1 MQTETGEGVGLK
13 SEEAGITRENESAGR
28 VGRAGLA
35 EAMQGLQPECR
46 GDQGWGRVG
55 GAETVKGNGFLSS
68 TDTPTT
74 AAELCWAVVG
84 RKERKGTD
92 SYHGVRAGDN

>member
-1 MQTETGEGVGLK
+1 M
-13 SEEAGITRENESAGR
+13 
-28 VGRAGLA
+28 GRAGLA

-46 GDQGWGRVG
+46 GDWGWGRVG

-74 AAELCWAVVG
+74 ACSRTVLG
-84 RKERKGTD
+84 GGGQKGKE
-92 SYHGVRAGDN
+92 GDRQLPWGPGWR